1 MGQGCNINKSL
12 STMARVIKV
21 LTSGAAEHVP
31 YRDSTLTWLL
41 SDAIT
46 GAKARAFMIATVHP
60 AHPAETLSTLRYAQQ
75 YSSLKS
81 NQEEINKLGMDFQRS
96 KAAFLQM
103 RTRYKA
109 IFKVAGWSIKT
120 LTRQRDLMQQE
131 NQQIRRFFEMLREL
145 DDMEAEYLQEK
156 RILEAA

>member
-12 STMARVIKV
+12 STMARVMRV

-41 SDAIT
+41 RDAIA

-60 AHPAETLSTLRYAQQ
+60 SHSAETLSTLRYAQQ

-81 NQEEINKLGMDFQRS
+81 NQEEINKLGMDLQRS
-96 KAAFLQM
+96 KAAVLQM
-103 RTRYKA
+103 RRRYKA
-109 IFKVAGWSIKT
+109 IFQAAGWSIKR
-120 LTRQRDLMQQE
+120 LVRQRDLMQQE
-131 NQQIRRFFEMLREL
+131 S
-145 DDMEAEYLQEK
+145 
-156 RILEAA
+156 